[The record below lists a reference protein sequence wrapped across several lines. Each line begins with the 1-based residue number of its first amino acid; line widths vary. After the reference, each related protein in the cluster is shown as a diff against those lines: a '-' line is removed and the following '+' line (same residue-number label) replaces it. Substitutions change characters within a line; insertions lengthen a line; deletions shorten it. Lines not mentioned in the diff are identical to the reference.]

1 MNPKTRKVYRFCQQ
15 DQCARLLWLLWLLL
29 LLGQWVQAEVVQP
42 NTRYEAGSW
51 IEFPQHG
58 VGFTLPEPLYGMLSP
73 SNPQGEFVA
82 VLGGVAETGDHGI
95 ILQLGQGNVQ
105 QMARQMNGPMEF
117 KGTQLQPL
125 AESRMV
131 EGAVFNEF
139 GYTDKGQAYK
149 AFMLMLGT
157 QGQGAVLLVAASPE
171 ALFPRYRQAA
181 LALAQGLR
189 LTGDT
194 TTAHDHSHNTSAQA
208 PGEQAPGEQPTG
220 ERAMA
225 LVGAWMNRRNA
236 SNGIYL
242 ETSSKW
248 VFSADGTVAWGSGT
262 VIAGGTT
269 GVSLRG
275 GGDGPVYYGRWRTE
289 GETLYLNWDDGTV
302 EQRQFSVFDYDG
314 RPALALTA
322 NGETYYFKR
331 ID

>member
-1 MNPKTRKVYRFCQQ
+1 MNPEKPRKVYRFCWQ
-15 DQCARLLWLLWLLL
+15 DQCAWLLWLLL
-29 LLGQWVQAEVVQP
+29 LGPWAQAVVVQA

-58 VGFTLPEPLYGMLSP
+58 VGFSLPDPLYGMLSP

-95 ILQLGQGNVQ
+95 ILQLGQGNVE
-105 QMARQMNGPMEF
+105 QMAQQMNGPMEF
-117 KGTQLQPL
+117 KGTRLQPL
-125 AESRMV
+125 GESRMV

-139 GYTDKGQAYK
+139 SYSDKGQAYK
-149 AFMLMLGT
+149 AIMLMLNT

-171 ALFPRYRQAA
+171 SLFPRYRQAA
-181 LALAQGLR
+181 LALAQSLR
-189 LTGDT
+189 LTGDST
-194 TTAHDHSHNTSAQA
+194 PAQEHSHDATTQGQGNL
-208 PGEQAPGEQPTG
+208 
-220 ERAMA
+220 AME

-262 VIAGGTT
+262 VIAGGTA